1 MRFLARTAEE
11 TAAVGA
17 RLFHAL
23 PVSRA
28 LFIIY
33 LSGDLGAGKTTLA
46 RGFLRAGGIAGPVR
60 SPTYTLLEVY
70 ELAGCAVLH
79 LDLYRLQ
86 DPAELEQLGLREWAR
101 AGHAWLVEWP
111 EHGTGR
117 LPAADL
123 TVSLRASADAHEIN
137 VTPGST
143 LGEMGLRQVGPVVA
157 PLG

>member
-1 MRFLARTAEE
+1 M
-11 TAAVGA
+11 
-17 RLFHAL
+17 
-23 PVSRA
+23 
-28 LFIIY
+28 
-33 LSGDLGAGKTTLA
+33 
-46 RGFLRAGGIAGPVR
+46 
-60 SPTYTLLEVY
+60 
-70 ELAGCAVLH
+70 LH
-79 LDLYRLQ
+79 LDLYRLR
-86 DPAELEQLGLREWAR
+86 DPRSSSRWASGTGR
-101 AGHAWLVEWP
+101 SAGHAWLVEWP